1 MVDIYQDASSTLRSV
16 FPNSRLG
23 SLAGLESQL
32 PSPTDPEEATTAAPI
47 GAAEGYNP
55 MDDDWWANA
64 IEVDTFDSPLA
75 FDASENGLWNGHFV
89 PPPPRPP
96 FLDESV
102 AADGLTTCDL
112 CTWAWQRN
120 AYSLDGSM
128 DTGGELGWAFTLIIV
143 SIISALIGAIVM
155 VIVLRCRRI
164 KSANANG
171 GRPQPWW
178 CRNNRNGGQNRS
190 PISIKHSADS
200 IRRPTSNSGVW
211 TWLGGSR
218 RSSAGPDQ
226 IGPPS
231 TSPAENHYTHMDDAY
246 SPVGVSEA
254 LYAELDRESVR
265 SANPSY
271 QNTAYSQC
279 GEKYNFQ
286 GHEQDIPMVVSSAP
300 SSAYYSDLSVT
311 AMPGGASGSNQGAYE
326 IVGLNVM
333 SQPLPNWEG
342 HGGGVPLTGGG
353 GGGGAGGAGGGGAGG
368 GGVGGAGG
376 GVPVGLTVADAAAM
390 TQRRGARLAAINE
403 TSTSTVPSDYV

>member
-1 MVDIYQDASSTLRSV
+1 MADAFRDASSTLRSV

-23 SLAGLESQL
+23 SLAGMESQL
-32 PSPTDPEEATTAAPI
+32 PGPPDAGSEAAADAGAATTAASRI
-47 GAAEGYNP
+47 GDAGNTVSDE
-55 MDDDWWANA
+55 DWWANA

-120 AYSLDGSM
+120 AYSLDGSI

-155 VIVLRCRRI
+155 VIVLRCRRDKDTTI
-164 KSANANG
+164 VCPLAG

-178 CRNNRNGGQNRS
+178 CRNNRNGAQNRS
-190 PISIKHSADS
+190 PISIKHSVDS

-333 SQPLPNWEG
+333 SQPLPNWDH
-342 HGGGVPLTGGG
+342 HGGGGGVALTGGG
-353 GGGGAGGAGGGGAGG
+353 GNAGAGLTAGE
-368 GGVGGAGG
+368 
-376 GVPVGLTVADAAAM
+376 AAAM
-390 TQRRGARLAAINE
+390 TQRRGPRLAAINE

>member
-1 MVDIYQDASSTLRSV
+1 MFPRQPAAGDADIYQDATTTLRSA
-16 FPNSRLG
+16 FPNSRLD
-23 SLAGLESQL
+23 SLAAHPTPANEADPNNMDSQL
-32 PSPTDPEEATTAAPI
+32 AAPDPTELG
-47 GAAEGYNP
+47 GANAGYNP
-55 MDDDWWANA
+55 LDDDWWSNA

-120 AYSLDGSM
+120 AYSLDGS
-128 DTGGELGWAFTLIIV
+128 I
-143 SIISALIGAIVM
+143 
-155 VIVLRCRRI
+155 
-164 KSANANG
+164 G

-178 CRNNRNGGQNRS
+178 CRNNRNGGGQNRS

-286 GHEQDIPMVVSSAP
+286 AHEQDIPMVVSSAP

-333 SQPLPNWEG
+333 SQPLPNWE
-342 HGGGVPLTGGG
+342 HHV
-353 GGGGAGGAGGGGAGG
+353 GGAGGGGGG
-368 GGVGGAGG
+368 NGVGGVATT
-376 GVPVGLTVADAAAM
+376 GLAPGDAAAAVAM
-390 TQRRGARLAAINE
+390 TQRRMPRLAAINE